1 MAATSIYISE
11 EVKAKLDKAADID
24 RRKLVDEIEFLCD
37 ERIKELN
44 LPVPDVFNPS
54 SDITHINNSNSLC
67 QEGK

>member
-11 EVKAKLDKAADID
+11 EVKAKLDAVAGVD

-44 LPVPDVFNPS
+44 LPVPDVSNPS
-54 SDITHINNSNSLC
+54 SDITHINNSNLEC
-67 QEGK
+67 Q